1 MTAYFAFAFT
11 SFLWIAEVFHTQ
23 TPDLVGLLR
32 NNVSGCIVF
41 SRPSFRPGLNSC
53 CQLCLSPIIPGDPI
67 FDLRLVQSKPIRYLL
82 PGSTLLPHSQNFFLQ
97 FLNMRVFSFTHTN
110 TPCIVTF
117 SYTGGVLSIVC
128 FYWFGS
134 KTMRLFFHSHYSM
147 YPPFMGDTACWEKI
161 FKIPL

>member
-1 MTAYFAFAFT
+1 
-11 SFLWIAEVFHTQ
+11 
-23 TPDLVGLLR
+23 R
-32 NNVSGCIVF
+32 IVF

-97 FLNMRVFSFTHTN
+97 FLNMRVFSFTHAN
-110 TPCIVTF
+110 TLCIVTF
-117 SYTGGVLSIVC
+117 SYTVGVLSIVR

-134 KTMRLFFHSHYSM
+134 YYS
-147 YPPFMGDTACWEKI
+147 TALLLIKFI
-161 FKIPL
+161 YLSQSAPIIHQPL

>member
-11 SFLWIAEVFHTQ
+11 SFLWIAENPAATRFPYANAGSRMPAPQQCLGVYRFFSAF
-23 TPDLVGLLR
+23 LSAWAEFLL
-32 NNVSGCIVF
+32 
-41 SRPSFRPGLNSC
+41 PAL
-53 CQLCLSPIIPGDPI
+53 LSPIIPGDPI

-97 FLNMRVFSFTHTN
+97 FLNMRVFSFTHTT

-117 SYTGGVLSIVC
+117 SYNGLVLSIVC

-134 KTMRLFFHSHYSM
+134 SIL
-147 YPPFMGDTACWEKI
+147 G
-161 FKIPL
+161 